1 MVRPVS
7 RLLPLLLAAC
17 LLHLQVSDCSSSSSL
32 SSSSSPAEEP
42 GQPAGG
48 AVQDDALLHA
58 EARNARPSEVSPG
71 GGSTSAA
78 ADHDGEAPSTATTPA
93 AARAE
98 GVVASRP
105 RKTTTSGRAALI
117 RAGSLTPAVL
127 LRSKLAR
134 RVLAGV
140 DVDDAGTDG
149 AGPSCHSSNVHINCP
164 PASSKP

>member
-1 MVRPVS
+1 MVRSVH

-17 LLHLQVSDCSSSSSL
+17 CLLRLPASDC
-32 SSSSSPAEEP
+32 SSSSSPAEE
-42 GQPAGG
+42 QRKPAGN
-48 AVQDDALLHA
+48 AVQGYALHHELLHDA
-58 EARNARPSEVSPG
+58 EARTARTLEVSAG

-78 ADHDGEAPSTATTPA
+78 DHDGDAPSATTTSP

-105 RKTTTSGRAALI
+105 WKTTTTGRALV
-117 RAGSLTPAVL
+117 GSELRPAVL

-134 RVLAGV
+134 RVLGAGV

-149 AGPSCHSSNVHINCP
+149 AGPSCNSSNVHINCP

>member
-1 MVRPVS
+1 MVRSVH

-17 LLHLQVSDCSSSSSL
+17 LLHLPASDC
-32 SSSSSPAEEP
+32 SSSSSPAEE
-42 GQPAGG
+42 QRKPAAGD
-48 AVQDDALLHA
+48 AVHGYALHHELLHA
-58 EARNARPSEVSPG
+58 EARAARTLEVSAG

-78 ADHDGEAPSTATTPA
+78 DHDSDAPSATTTTP

-105 RKTTTSGRAALI
+105 WKTTTTGRALV
-117 RAGSLTPAVL
+117 GSELRPAVL

-134 RVLAGV
+134 RVLGAGV

-149 AGPSCHSSNVHINCP
+149 AGPSCNSSNVHINCP